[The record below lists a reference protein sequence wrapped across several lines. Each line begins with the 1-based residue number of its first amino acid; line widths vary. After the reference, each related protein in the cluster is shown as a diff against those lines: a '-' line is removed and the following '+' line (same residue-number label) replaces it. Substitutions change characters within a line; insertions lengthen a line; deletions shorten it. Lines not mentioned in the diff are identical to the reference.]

1 MLRDFT
7 DLDILQKF
15 QESLAKSFRDQ
26 DDERDQ
32 YFGMWAPKFF
42 RDEGQILAQSSSN
55 PNIFAFRSLP
65 SGTHSRIQIPNS
77 STLQMLPVA
86 AQGIWQSTLTIIS
99 ADLARCCSS
108 GHIASVSA

>member
-32 YFGMWAPKFF
+32 YFGRWASKMF
-42 RDEGQILAQSSSN
+42 RNEGQVLAELKQS
-55 PNIFAFRSLP
+55 
-65 SGTHSRIQIPNS
+65 
-77 STLQMLPVA
+77 
-86 AQGIWQSTLTIIS
+86 
-99 ADLARCCSS
+99 
-108 GHIASVSA
+108 

>member
-15 QESLAKSFRDQ
+15 QQSLAKSFRDQ

-32 YFGMWAPKFF
+32 YFGMRASKIF
-42 RDEGQILAQSSSN
+42 RNERQVLAQSSSN

-65 SGTHSRIQIPNS
+65 SGTHPRIQIPNPG
-77 STLQMLPVA
+77 TLQMLPVA
-86 AQGIWQSTLTIIS
+86 AQGI
-99 ADLARCCSS
+99 
-108 GHIASVSA
+108 

>member
-32 YFGMWAPKFF
+32 YFGMWASRIF
-42 RDEGQILAQSSSN
+42 RERQVLAQSSSN

-65 SGTHSRIQIPNS
+65 SGTHPRIQIPNS
-77 STLQMLPVA
+77 GTLQMLPVA
-86 AQGIWQSTLTIIS
+86 AQGI
-99 ADLARCCSS
+99 
-108 GHIASVSA
+108 